1 MANPTAAEY
10 QLKQETADA
19 YRDQG
24 YEVAIDQELDFM
36 PGFRADLLARKGDQV
51 RVIEIK
57 SRSALVNAGVLDHLA
72 RAIEAQPGWSFELV
86 LAAET
91 ETPEPPRGADP
102 IDREHVHLR
111 LDEAEQLLDEGHA
124 ESAFILACMAY
135 EAKIRLLLGG
145 AEKADSRLF
154 SFRQMSEQAS
164 YLGVISA
171 EERDKLT
178 RLWDLRNAMIHG
190 YHAPEFNED
199 SARELID
206 VVRGL
211 DAAAA

>member
-10 QLKQETADA
+10 QLKQQTADA

-24 YEVAIDQELDFM
+24 YEVSIDEELDFM

-57 SRSALVNAGVLDHLA
+57 SRLALVNAGVLDHLA
-72 RAIEAQPGWSFELV
+72 RAIEEQPGWSFELV
-86 LAAET
+86 LAAEA

-102 IDREHVHLR
+102 IDREQVHLR
-111 LDEAEQLLDEGHA
+111 LDEAEQLLYEGHA
-124 ESAFILACMAY
+124 ESALILACMAY
-135 EAKIRLLLGG
+135 EAKIRLLIGD
-145 AEKADSRLF
+145 ADRWDGRVS

-178 RLWDLRNAMIHG
+178 RLWDLRNAIIHG
-190 YHAPEFNED
+190 YHAPEFNEG
-199 SARELID
+199 SVRELID